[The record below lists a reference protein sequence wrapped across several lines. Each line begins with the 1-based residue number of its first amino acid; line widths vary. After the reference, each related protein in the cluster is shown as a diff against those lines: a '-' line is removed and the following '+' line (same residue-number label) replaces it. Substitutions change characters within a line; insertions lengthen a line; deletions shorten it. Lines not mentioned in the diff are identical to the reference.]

1 MLGARIRTR
10 LRRKKLDDDLARGGD
25 PAASPER
32 RLRAEQLNSPG
43 ERLKLANT
51 LVEALGGARM
61 NHLGPFRR
69 KLRERDAAIRGSAE
83 ELLALARRLRDG
95 EPIEVRGAAMAARLV
110 RDRAS
115 PFNGPS
121 VAELRAEL
129 CAAYAALD
137 SPGEPM
143 PEAADAA
150 PELIGRSVRGA

>member
-1 MLGARIRTR
+1 MLGARIHTR
-10 LRRKKLDDDLARGGD
+10 LRRKRLDDELARGGD

-32 RLRAEQLNSPG
+32 SLRAEQLTTPG

-95 EPIEVRGAAMAARLV
+95 EPINVRGAAMAARLV
-110 RDRAS
+110 HDGSS
-115 PFNGPS
+115 PFGGPS
-121 VAELRAEL
+121 VAELRAAL

-137 SPGEPM
+137 SPAEPVR
-143 PEAADAA
+143 ELADVA
-150 PELIGRSVRGA
+150 